1 MAQNT
6 QKTSSS
12 RSSGGKKTAPKA
24 KAADQTAARRQI
36 AGAVCLFAA
45 FLMVLSF
52 FNIDG
57 FVLRFV
63 KNTGKG
69 LLGAGFFVLP
79 FSLLAAGGNPASQ
92 TKKEKDGRPC
102 AHSYFAFAFG
112 NDGSCDDIG

>member
-79 FSLLAAGGNPASQ
+79 FLFWRRGESCFSNQ
-92 TKKEKDGRPC
+92 KRKRRPPLC
-102 AHSYFAFAFG
+102 SFLFCLCFWE
-112 NDGSCDDIG
+112 